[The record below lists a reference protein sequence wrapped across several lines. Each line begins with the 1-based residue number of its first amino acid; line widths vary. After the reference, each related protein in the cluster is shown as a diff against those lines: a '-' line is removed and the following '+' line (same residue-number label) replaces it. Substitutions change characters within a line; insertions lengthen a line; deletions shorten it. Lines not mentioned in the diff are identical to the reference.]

1 MRRIAVLGVVVLVV
15 LLVVVLAVAQLV
27 LPGIAA
33 QRIRSQLDRYGHVRS
48 VSVSAFPAIEL
59 LWHHADSAT
68 VSLDSF
74 RADNVALTDRLRELR
89 DVGTVHALAT
99 RTTVGLLTVR
109 DARLVKHGSL
119 LVASARV
126 TDADLRRS
134 LPIVRSIT
142 PVASSRGAL
151 MLRGTADVFGQP
163 VSVDFTARAVHGA
176 LVVSPDVP
184 FGGAATLT
192 VFSDPGV
199 QVTGV
204 RASPAPDGFTV
215 RATGLLR

>member
-1 MRRIAVLGVVVLVV
+1 MRRPAVLGVAVLVV
-15 LLVVVLAVAQLV
+15 VVLGVGQLV

-33 QRIRSQLDRYGHVRS
+33 QRIRSQLDRYGHVGS

-59 LWHHADSAT
+59 LWHHADSVT
-68 VSLDSF
+68 VKLVSF
-74 RADNVALTDRLRELR
+74 RAGSGSLTDRLRQLN
-89 DVGTVHALAT
+89 DVGTVHASAT
-99 RTTVGLLTVR
+99 RATVGLLTVR
-109 DARLVKHGSL
+109 DARLVKHGSS
-119 LVASARV
+119 LVASAHV

-134 LPIVRSIT
+134 LPVVRSVT

-151 MLRGTADVFGQP
+151 TLRGTADVFGQP

-184 FGGAATLT
+184 FGSVAAVT
-192 VFSDPGV
+192 VFSDPDV

-204 RASPAPDGFTV
+204 RASPAPGGFVV
-215 RATGLLR
+215 RATATLR